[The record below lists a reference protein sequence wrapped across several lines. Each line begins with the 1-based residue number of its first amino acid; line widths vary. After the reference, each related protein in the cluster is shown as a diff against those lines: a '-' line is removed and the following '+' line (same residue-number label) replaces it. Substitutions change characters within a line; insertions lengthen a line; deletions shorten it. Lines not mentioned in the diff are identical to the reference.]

1 MARILR
7 CGTVAVLACAWL
19 ALAGCTRLFDNGA
32 KDNLQKGDKKVAAGD
47 FAAAVSLYEATLD
60 GTAKS
65 ADTHYK
71 LALLYSDKLKQPLDA
86 IHHLDRY
93 LELAPTGP
101 RAKDA
106 KALKKQ
112 DQNNLLSTLT
122 KGAPATQS
130 DANRLRDENKRLTDK
145 NAELLLAIAEIRKS
159 KALPATNGNGPPK
172 KRTIPPDARTY
183 IVKRGDT
190 FAKISRQFYKTPAR
204 ATAIQK
210 ANYPDATGT
219 VTIKPGDVLI
229 IPK

>member
-1 MARILR
+1 MTRALR
-7 CGTVAVLACAWL
+7 HGTVAVLACAWL

-32 KDNLQKGDKKVAAGD
+32 KDNLEKGDRKAAAGD
-47 FAAAVSLYEATLD
+47 FAAAAALYEATLD

-86 IHHLDRY
+86 IHHLDRC

-112 DQNNLLSTLT
+112 DQNNLLATLT

-130 DANRLRDENKRLTDK
+130 DANRLRDENKKLSDK
-145 NAELLLAIAEIRKS
+145 NAELLRTLADVRAQKT
-159 KALPATNGNGPPK
+159 LPAAAGKGQPEK
-172 KRTIPPDARTY
+172 KPIPPGARTY
-183 IVKRGDT
+183 TVKSGDT
-190 FAKISRQFYKTPAR
+190 LARISRQFYKTAAR
-204 ATAIQK
+204 AMAIQN
-210 ANYPDATGT
+210 ANYVNATGT
-219 VTIKPGDVLI
+219 VKIKPGDVLV
-229 IPK
+229 IP